1 MPKLYIKKY
10 GQALKGQTIV
20 IAVREGIFRDNFTDI
35 INDIKFLSRFK
46 IHTVLFH
53 NISNRFAN
61 RKHFAEMET
70 RLPQTRIIRV
80 PADQDFYRYV
90 LDFKGRMDKIIFLE
104 RKFLINHSHERI
116 NALNTQKARECIQAY
131 RDMIANTNFKDIID
145 KICRR
150 IDSGD
155 IERVH
160 ILPAG
165 KKTIRC
171 ELFSIEGSGT
181 LIANN
186 FTEIFEPVQTDEDL
200 RMISGIL
207 KIYRR
212 LGFIK
217 PRSRAYLE
225 EHRDNFYTV
234 KIDGILVGCAEKI
247 ELDNRTV
254 ELGALAISTKFRNQR
269 VGVFLINAFMAEMK
283 KQGFE
288 KIVSLTANPGL
299 ESLYASLGFET
310 GCPPGLE
317 PRQAL
322 SPGLTMFV
330 KSLFPR
336 QLPSAP

>member
-10 GQALKGQTIV
+10 GQVLNGQTIV

-35 INDIKFLSRFK
+35 INDIKFLNRFQVRT
-46 IHTVLFH
+46 ILFH

-90 LDFKGRMDKIIFLE
+90 LNFQGRMDKIIFLE
-104 RKFLINHSHERI
+104 RKFLMDHSHERI
-116 NALNTQKARECIQAY
+116 NALNTQKTRECIRTY
-131 RDMIANTNFKDIID
+131 RDLIANTNFKGVID
-145 KICRR
+145 KICRK

-165 KKTIRC
+165 KKSIRC

-181 LIANN
+181 MIANN
-186 FTEIFEPVQTDEDL
+186 FTETFEPVRTNEDL
-200 RMISGIL
+200 RMIAGIL

-225 EHRDNFYTV
+225 EHRDNFYIV
-234 KIDGILVGCAEKI
+234 KIDDILVGCAEKI
-247 ELDNRTV
+247 QIDDKTV

-269 VGVFLINAFMAEMK
+269 VAVFLINAFMAEMK
-283 KQGFE
+283 NQGF
-288 KIVSLTANPGL
+288 KNVVSLTANPRL
-299 ESLYASLGFET
+299 EDLYTFLKFKT

-317 PRQAL
+317 LRQAR
-322 SPGLTMFV
+322 SPDKKMFV
-330 KSLFPR
+330 NRL
-336 QLPSAP
+336 

>member
-1 MPKLYIKKY
+1 MAWKPVMPKLYIKEY
-10 GQALKGQTIV
+10 GQTLKGRIIV
-20 IAVREGIFRDNFTDI
+20 IAAREGIFRDNFTDI
-35 INDIKFLSRFK
+35 INDIKFLNRFQVR
-46 IHTVLFH
+46 TVLFH

-80 PADQDFYRYV
+80 PADRDFYRYV
-90 LDFKGRMDKIIFLE
+90 LNFQERMDKIIFLE
-104 RKFLINHSHERI
+104 RKFLIDHRNERI
-116 NALNTQKARECIQAY
+116 NALNTQKTRECIQTY
-131 RDMIANTNFKDIID
+131 RDLIANTNFKGIIEQ
-145 KICRR
+145 ICRK
-150 IDSGD
+150 IDTGD

-186 FTEIFEPVQTDEDL
+186 FAETFEPVRTHEDL
-200 RMISGIL
+200 RMISDIL

-212 LGFIK
+212 LGLIK
-217 PRSRAYLE
+217 PRSMGYLE
-225 EHRDNFYTV
+225 EHQNNFYMV

-247 ELDNRTV
+247 QIDNRTV

-269 VGVFLINAFMAEMK
+269 VGIFLINTFMTEMK
-283 KQGFE
+283 QQGYK
-288 KIVSLTANPGL
+288 KIISLTANPRL
-299 ESLYASLGFET
+299 ESLYGFLGFET
-310 GCPPGLE
+310 GCPPELE

-322 SPGLTMFV
+322 SPGKKMFV
-330 KSLFPR
+330 KRL
-336 QLPSAP
+336 